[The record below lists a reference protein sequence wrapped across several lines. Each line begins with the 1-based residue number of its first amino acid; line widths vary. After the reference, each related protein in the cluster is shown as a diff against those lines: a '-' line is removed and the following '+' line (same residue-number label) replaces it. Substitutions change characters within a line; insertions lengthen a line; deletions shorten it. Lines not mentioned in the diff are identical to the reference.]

1 MIYYS
6 VGNKNDALDL
16 YGRITGRTTDIYLRS
31 LAMYRMALIYYKDDD
46 IKNARRCAEYAVS
59 LNKKNTEARFL
70 LAKIKQL

>member
-1 MIYYS
+1 MREIKS
-6 VGNKNDALDL
+6 EE
-16 YGRITGRTTDIYLRS
+16 ITSKVAKMCIEANCFLN
-31 LAMYRMALIYYKDDD
+31 DD